1 MHRRFPTQILGYVS
15 PVIYC
20 RDLEAFDAECTAIM
34 YTVRGRH
41 VNWATVDWAT
51 KIRRLGLGLGFR
63 VVAQLSVA
71 HGVSMSL
78 R

>member
-1 MHRRFPTQILGYVS
+1 LHRRFPTQILGYVS

-51 KIRRLGLGLGFR
+51 KNQTTRVR